1 MSFASPDKFQKV
13 ANGTATRLAGSG
25 FTPATYPATITV
37 DSTAKWPVDTD
48 VTFAIDK
55 ITLNGTEE
63 VQTAGTYTLWQ
74 GKVASAT
81 TITVYGLA
89 PESPNSA
96 QNYAPGSLTRVYIP
110 ISAALQNRIVEGITA
125 QHKQDGTHGPVT
137 ADSLDAPQGTIKE
150 SGVPLQTYRQETL
163 ANFVASGC
171 IITQTSGLNWSMT
184 AGVVYINGARYTV
197 AAATGSV
204 TASKDT
210 YFDILAPATGT
221 AATLVNT
228 GGNVVANNAAS
239 PALAAN
245 SIRIG
250 KVVSGA
256 SSITLPVVQ
265 TASDSIG
272 NPIRPRGAAST
283 ANLQNPAAF
292 RCYLTATFSSTGGSE
307 VKVPFDTRSF
317 DNGANL
323 DITTNKGRFTAPV
336 SGIYSLSATIGII
349 ANGASLAH
357 PKLYKNG
364 SSISQGQT
372 MYITMIATSSF
383 ILSVVDTL
391 FLAAG
396 DYIEVYYYCNGSVN
410 LKNGPTES
418 VFSGFLVSGS

>member
-1 MSFASPDKFQKV
+1 MAITDKFSNV
-13 ANGTATRLAGSG
+13 GEPGSATYLANPGYSMGGTSINIQTYVGWPTGKIIFDMYTTKLVGNEEKAADNTRTSWQGIHNGSG
-25 FTPATYPATITV
+25 TITSLQKLSGN
-37 DSTAKWPVDTD
+37 DQ
-48 VTFAIDK
+48 
-55 ITLNGTEE
+55 NY
-63 VQTAGTYTLWQ
+63 TAGTT
-74 GKVASAT
+74 
-81 TITVYGLA
+81 
-89 PESPNSA
+89 
-96 QNYAPGSLTRVYIP
+96 TRVI
-110 ISAALQNRIVEGITA
+110 ITHSAHWANQLIDGITA

-137 ADSLDAPQGTIKE
+137 ADSIDAPQGAIKE
-150 SGVPLQTYRQETL
+150 SSVPLQTYRQETL

-197 AAATGSV
+197 AAATGGV

-250 KVVSGA
+250 EVVSGA

-272 NPIRPRGAAST
+272 NPIRPRGVVST

-349 ANGASLAH
+349 ANGVSLAH

-364 SSISQGQT
+364 SPISQGQT
-372 MYITMIATSSF
+372 MYITMVATSSF